1 MSDGAAPKAGI
12 GGAPGLRNPVRLT
25 LALAAAAALLG
36 SGFVSYA
43 ENRLVSGQPL
53 PLWSATDGTASG
65 AIAALLGALALASFL
80 TQTKALERAVMVAA
94 AGLLLLGAW
103 AAGDAAAALS
113 AHAPP
118 AARTL
123 LGPGFWGLTLA
134 AVLAIVDAL
143 QRLGSGPLARFLV
156 AIAVA
161 GLLFAMGAA
170 GCFDRLSLLRE
181 YAAHRDTF
189 AAALERHCALVLAA
203 VLPALLIGLPLGLL
217 AVRRPAAGPPLF
229 AVLNLLQT
237 IPSIALFG
245 LLIAPLSALATA
257 VPALGAAGLRG
268 VGFAPAAVALTLYS
282 LLPVARN
289 VQAGIAGVDPAVI
302 EAARG
307 MGLTPRQVFRR
318 VELPLGLPVLLA
330 GLRIVLVQAIGLAVV
345 AALIGAGGLGSFV
358 FQGLGQYAVD
368 LVLLGAV
375 PVILLALAA
384 DFLMRL
390 VIEVARRRTP

>member
-1 MSDGAAPKAGI
+1 
-12 GGAPGLRNPVRLT
+12 
-25 LALAAAAALLG
+25 
-36 SGFVSYA
+36 
-43 ENRLVSGQPL
+43 
-53 PLWSATDGTASG
+53 
-65 AIAALLGALALASFL
+65 
-80 TQTKALERAVMVAA
+80 
-94 AGLLLLGAW
+94 
-103 AAGDAAAALS
+103 
-113 AHAPP
+113 
-118 AARTL
+118 
-123 LGPGFWGLTLA
+123 
-134 AVLAIVDAL
+134 
-143 QRLGSGPLARFLV
+143 V
-156 AIAVA
+156 AI
-161 GLLFAMGAA
+161 
-170 GCFDRLSLLRE
+170 
-181 YAAHRDTF
+181 
-189 AAALERHCALVLAA
+189 
-203 VLPALLIGLPLGLL
+203 
-217 AVRRPAAGPPLF
+217 
-229 AVLNLLQT
+229 
-237 IPSIALFG
+237 
-245 LLIAPLSALATA
+245 
-257 VPALGAAGLRG
+257 
-268 VGFAPAAVALTLYS
+268 TLYS

>member
-1 MSDGAAPKAGI
+1 MAVAT
-12 GGAPGLRNPVRLT
+12 T
-25 LALAAAAALLG
+25 LLLAAAWGAGEAAI
-36 SGFVSYA
+36 
-43 ENRLVSGQPL
+43 
-53 PLWSATDGTASG
+53 D
-65 AIAALLGALALASFL
+65 
-80 TQTKALERAVMVAA
+80 
-94 AGLLLLGAW
+94 
-103 AAGDAAAALS
+103 LS
-113 AHAPP
+113 ARAPA

-123 LGPGFWGLTLA
+123 LGPGFWILSVA

-143 QRLGSGPLARFLV
+143 QRLESGPAARLSV
-156 AIAVA
+156 AVAVA
-161 GLLFAMGAA
+161 GALVAMATT
-170 GCFDRLSLLRE
+170 GCFGSLSLMRE
-181 YAAHRDTF
+181 YASHRDAF
-189 AAALERHCALVLAA
+189 AAALERHCALVGAA
-203 VLPALLIGLPLGLL
+203 VLAALLVGVPLGML
-217 AVRRPAAGPPLF
+217 AARRPATGPALF
-229 AVLNLLQT
+229 ATLNLLQT

-257 VPALGAAGLRG
+257 VPALAAAGLRG
-268 VGFAPAAVALTLYS
+268 VGFAPAVIALTLYS

-289 VQAGIAGVDPAVI
+289 VQAGIAGVDPAVT

-307 MGLTPRQVFRR
+307 MGFTARQIFRR
-318 VELPLGLPVLLA
+318 VELPLALPVLLA

-375 PVILLALAA
+375 PAILLALAA